1 MTAAEIR
8 TALIE
13 GARTAL
19 VGALVAGGADP
30 TLAAGFAAVRVHVG
44 TLTRTGT
51 VYLRAGEQIT
61 DAGPEQIAA
70 FARALQ
76 AAHAELESTFARPVA
91 PVVVPAPAPK
101 PRPAIAGEF

>member
-1 MTAAEIR
+1 VTAIEIR
-8 TALIE
+8 TGLIE
-13 GARTAL
+13 AARTAL
-19 VGALVAGGADP
+19 TAALVAGGADP

-70 FARALQ
+70 FARELQEANPAL
-76 AAHAELESTFARPVA
+76 APAFAPPVA
-91 PVVVPAPAPK
+91 PA
-101 PRPAIAGEF
+101 PRPTNAAIATVATAF